1 MEKLPPIEV
10 FVGLDALRSS
20 AEEVP
25 GLPTR
30 EQLQQWVDEHD
41 FIEKETEVFDK
52 GELKKLRQITKGEP
66 TALRWVLDIDPPQ
79 PRPSGTYPRRTPTS
93 SN

>member
-1 MEKLPPIEV
+1 LEKLPPIEV
-10 FVGLDALRSS
+10 FVGLDALRNS

-66 TALRWVLDIDPPQ
+66 TALRCGLDVDPLQ
-79 PRPSGTYPRRTPTS
+79 PRPSGTYPRRTQTS